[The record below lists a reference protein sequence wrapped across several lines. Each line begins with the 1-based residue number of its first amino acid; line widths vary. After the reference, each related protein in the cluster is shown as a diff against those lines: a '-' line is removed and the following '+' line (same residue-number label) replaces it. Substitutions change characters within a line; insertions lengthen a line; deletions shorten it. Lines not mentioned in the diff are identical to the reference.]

1 MCLKFTATATN
12 NLKRVVEA
20 ADVFGFVEDKQGN
33 SAVTVNPTGTS
44 RTVLAGYGAAIPPG
58 TSTISF
64 IVNAFRESVEM
75 GSLKP
80 RGFKAEPS
88 VGNVENRFK
97 PFGECDID
105 PYAEGCPGAF

>member
-1 MCLKFTATATN
+1 
-12 NLKRVVEA
+12 
-20 ADVFGFVEDKQGN
+20 
-33 SAVTVNPTGTS
+33 
-44 RTVLAGYGAAIPPG
+44 
-58 TSTISF
+58 
-64 IVNAFRESVEM
+64 M